1 MRSAAS
7 EPGESAVV
15 LREVLL
21 AGLSVAIVFVVLA
34 ILISTGALPNPQ
46 HGEGLQRA
54 LGFLYSPLSLLAGAG
69 LYGLLS
75 RLLDGEVTPPLLPA
89 EQPPPAVAAV
99 GVALLHVALA
109 ILGSFAIGLALQVV
123 GVPVVE
129 QTQVLEITAGGLG
142 LRPEL
147 LLLAFTAL
155 IAAPIAEESLLR
167 GLLFR
172 RLWLQAGPRTAYLVS
187 ALAFAAIHGNLRGLL
202 VYFWLGLVFARAYAL
217 TGRLACAVV
226 AHVGNNAVTLAVLL
240 FGGSANAAP

>member
-1 MRSAAS
+1 MISIARLAANADTAIYYLEAIANDRDDYYVASGEVPGRWLGSGSA
-7 EPGESAVV
+7 
-15 LREVLL
+15 LL
-21 AGLSVAIVFVVLA
+21 G
-34 ILISTGALPNPQ
+34 
-46 HGEGLQRA
+46 
-54 LGFLYSPLSLLAGAG
+54 
-69 LYGLLS
+69 
-75 RLLDGEVTPPLLPA
+75 LDGEVTPPLLPA
-89 EQPPPAVAAV
+89 ERRPPAGAAV